1 MKSSRLISILL
12 LLQTRGR
19 MTAAELAE
27 ELEVSVRTVYRDA
40 EALAASGVPLYG
52 DAGHSGGYQLL
63 DGYRTR
69 LTGLVPGEAEAL
81 FLTGMPGP
89 AAELG
94 LGRALSTAQLKL
106 RAALPTE
113 LRAQADR
120 MRLRFHLDAPGW
132 YAEHEETPYL
142 GQVADAVWRGRVIE
156 VRYRRWKEPREV
168 DRRLAPYGLVLKA
181 GRWYL
186 VAGTATPA
194 GGAGPAG
201 SAGSAGPAGPAGS
214 AGSAGPEGSSDPAR
228 AAAPA
233 GPYTFRV
240 DQVLALRETG
250 EECVLPDGFELA
262 AHWRRTQ
269 DEFHERLHPEE
280 AEVRV
285 SARGADRLT
294 GAQAKALAAVGTPD
308 PELPGWTRAVLP
320 IESQAHAEAQFLELG
335 REAEVLAPAPL
346 RERIGAAAA
355 AIAARYGVGAAG
367 AGAQTA
373 GGEAR
378 DEAREGARSE
388 AQGET
393 RSEAGPGRETVTKR
407 AG

>member
-1 MKSSRLISILL
+1 MKAARLLSILL

-40 EALAASGVPLYG
+40 EALSASGVPLYG

-69 LTGLVPGEAEAL
+69 LTGLAPGEAEAL
-81 FLTGMPGP
+81 FLTSMPGP

-94 LGRALSTAQLKL
+94 LGRALSAAQLKL
-106 RAALPTE
+106 RAALPPE

-142 GQVADAVWRGRVIE
+142 GQIADAVWRGRVIE
-156 VRYRRWKEPREV
+156 VRYRRWKAPHEV

-186 VAGTATPA
+186 VAGPA
-194 GGAGPAG
+194 EP
-201 SAGSAGPAGPAGS
+201 SA
-214 AGSAGPEGSSDPAR
+214 DPA
-228 AAAPA
+228 AGKPA
-233 GPYTFRV
+233 GPYTYRV
-240 DQVLALRETG
+240 DQVLGVRETG

-269 DEFHERLHPEE
+269 AEFHERLHPEE

-285 SARGADRLT
+285 SARGAARLT
-294 GAQAKALAAVGTPD
+294 GAQARALAAAGTPD

-320 IESQAHAEAQFLELG
+320 IESQAHAESQFLELG
-335 REAEVLAPAPL
+335 AEAEVLAPRAL
-346 RERIGAAAA
+346 RERIGAVAAA
-355 AIAARYGVGAAG
+355 MAARYGTGPAVAAVH
-367 AGAQTA
+367 A
-373 GGEAR
+373 
-378 DEAREGARSE
+378 D
-388 AQGET
+388 
-393 RSEAGPGRETVTKR
+393 
-407 AG
+407 

>member
-1 MKSSRLISILL
+1 MKSSRLLSILL

-19 MTAAELAE
+19 MTAAELAG

-40 EALAASGVPLYG
+40 EALAAAGVPLYG

-69 LTGLVPGEAEAL
+69 LTGLAAGEAEAL
-81 FLTGMPGP
+81 FLTSLPGP

-106 RAALPTE
+106 RAALPAE

-132 YAEHEETPYL
+132 YAEHEETPHL
-142 GQVADAVWRGRVIE
+142 ARVADAVWRGRVVE
-156 VRYRRWKEPREV
+156 VRYRRWKAPHEV

-186 VAGTATPA
+186 VAAPA
-194 GGAGPAG
+194 A
-201 SAGSAGPAGPAGS
+201 
-214 AGSAGPEGSSDPAR
+214 DPAT
-228 AAAPA
+228 AAPGPDSAAAPGAPAPA
-233 GPYTFRV
+233 GPPYTYRV
-240 DQVLALRETG
+240 DQILAVRETD

-262 AHWRRTQ
+262 SHWRRTQ
-269 DEFHERLHPEE
+269 AEFHERLYPEE

-285 SARGADRLT
+285 SARAAARLT
-294 GAQAKALAAVGTPD
+294 GAQARALAATGTPD

-320 IESQAHAEAQFLELG
+320 IESQDHAEAQFLGLG
-335 REAEVLAPAPL
+335 AEAEVLAPPAL
-346 RERIGAAAA
+346 RRRIAAAA
-355 AIAARYGVGAAG
+355 AATAARYGNG
-367 AGAQTA
+367 
-373 GGEAR
+373 
-378 DEAREGARSE
+378 
-388 AQGET
+388 
-393 RSEAGPGRETVTKR
+393 
-407 AG
+407 

>member
-1 MKSSRLISILL
+1 MKSSRLLSILL

-19 MTAAELAE
+19 MTAAELAG

-40 EALAASGVPLYG
+40 EALAAAGVPLYG

-69 LTGLVPGEAEAL
+69 LTGLAAGEAEAL
-81 FLTGMPGP
+81 FLTSMPGP

-106 RAALPTE
+106 RAALPAE

-142 GQVADAVWRGRVIE
+142 ARVADAVWRGRVVE
-156 VRYRRWKEPREV
+156 VRYRRWKAPHEV

-186 VAGTATPA
+186 VAATA
-194 GGAGPAG
+194 AGPATATG
-201 SAGSAGPAGPAGS
+201 
-214 AGSAGPEGSSDPAR
+214 
-228 AAAPA
+228 AAPGTPA
-233 GPYTFRV
+233 PVGPPYTYRV
-240 DQVLALRETG
+240 DQILAVRETD

-262 AHWRRTQ
+262 SHWRRTQ
-269 DEFHERLHPEE
+269 VEFHERLYPEE

-285 SARGADRLT
+285 SARAAARLT
-294 GAQAKALAAVGTPD
+294 GAQARALAATGTPD

-320 IESQAHAEAQFLELG
+320 IESQDHAEAQFLELG
-335 REAEVLAPAPL
+335 AEAEVLAPPAL
-346 RERIGAAAA
+346 RRRIGAAAA
-355 AIAARYGVGAAG
+355 ATAARYGAAALQ
-367 AGAQTA
+367 AGCADKN
-373 GGEAR
+373 G
-378 DEAREGARSE
+378 
-388 AQGET
+388 
-393 RSEAGPGRETVTKR
+393 
-407 AG
+407 

>member
-1 MKSSRLISILL
+1 MKSSRLLSILL

-19 MTAAELAE
+19 MTAAELAG

-40 EALAASGVPLYG
+40 EALAAAGVPLYG

-69 LTGLVPGEAEAL
+69 LTGLAAGEAEAL
-81 FLTGMPGP
+81 FLTSMPGP

-106 RAALPTE
+106 RAALPAE

-142 GQVADAVWRGRVIE
+142 ARVADAVWRGRVVE
-156 VRYRRWKEPREV
+156 VRYRRWKAPHEV

-186 VAGTATPA
+186 VAATAADPATATAP
-194 GGAGPAG
+194 
-201 SAGSAGPAGPAGS
+201 
-214 AGSAGPEGSSDPAR
+214 DPAN
-228 AAAPA
+228 ANATAPGTPAPA
-233 GPYTFRV
+233 GPPYTYRV
-240 DQVLALRETG
+240 DQILAVRETD

-262 AHWRRTQ
+262 SHWRRTQ
-269 DEFHERLHPEE
+269 AEFHERLYPEE

-285 SARGADRLT
+285 SARAAARLT
-294 GAQAKALAAVGTPD
+294 GAQARALAATGAPD

-320 IESQAHAEAQFLELG
+320 IESQDHAEAQFLQLG
-335 REAEVLAPAPL
+335 AEAEVLAPPAL
-346 RERIGAAAA
+346 RRRIGAAAA
-355 AIAARYGVGAAG
+355 ATAARYGTAARQG
-367 AGAQTA
+367 RTD
-373 GGEAR
+373 R
-378 DEAREGARSE
+378 DG
-388 AQGET
+388 
-393 RSEAGPGRETVTKR
+393 
-407 AG
+407 

>member
-1 MKSSRLISILL
+1 MKSSRLLSILL

-19 MTAAELAE
+19 VTAAELAA

-40 EALAASGVPLYG
+40 ESLAAAGVPLYG

-69 LTGLVPGEAEAL
+69 LTGLAAGEAEAL
-81 FLTGMPGP
+81 FLTSMPGP

-106 RAALPTE
+106 RAALPAE

-132 YAEHEETPYL
+132 YAEHEETPHL
-142 GQVADAVWRGRVIE
+142 ARVADAVWRGRVVE
-156 VRYRRWKEPREV
+156 VRYRRWKAPHEV

-186 VAGTATPA
+186 VAGTAPGTA
-194 GGAGPAG
+194 GT
-201 SAGSAGPAGPAGS
+201 
-214 AGSAGPEGSSDPAR
+214 
-228 AAAPA
+228 AAPP
-233 GPYTFRV
+233 PYTYRV
-240 DQVLALRETG
+240 DQILAVHETD
-250 EECVLPDGFELA
+250 EECALPDGFELA

-269 DEFHERLHPEE
+269 AEFHERLHPEE

-285 SARGADRLT
+285 SARAATRLT
-294 GAQAKALAAVGTPD
+294 GVQARALAATGTPD

-320 IESQAHAEAQFLELG
+320 IESQEHAEAQFLELG
-335 REAEVLAPAPL
+335 TEAEVLAPPAL
-346 RERIGAAAA
+346 RRRIGAAAA
-355 AIAARYGVGAAG
+355 ATAARYGAAP
-367 AGAQTA
+367 A
-373 GGEAR
+373 GGP
-378 DEAREGARSE
+378 DGT
-388 AQGET
+388 G
-393 RSEAGPGRETVTKR
+393 
-407 AG
+407 

>member
-1 MKSSRLISILL
+1 MKSSRLLSILL

-19 MTAAELAE
+19 MTAAELAG

-40 EALAASGVPLYG
+40 EALAATGVPLYG

-81 FLTGMPGP
+81 FLTSMPGP

-106 RAALPTE
+106 RAALPAE

-132 YAEHEETPYL
+132 YAEHEETPHL
-142 GQVADAVWRGRVIE
+142 GRIADAVWRGRVIE
-156 VRYRRWKEPREV
+156 VRYRRWKAPHEV
-168 DRRLAPYGLVLKA
+168 HRHLAPYGLVLKA

-186 VAGTATPA
+186 VAGTAEPPEAVGSADSAGAGAAGPTRGAAA
-194 GGAGPAG
+194 GGA
-201 SAGSAGPAGPAGS
+201 
-214 AGSAGPEGSSDPAR
+214 
-228 AAAPA
+228 AALS
-233 GPYTFRV
+233 GPYTYRV
-240 DQVLALRETG
+240 DQVLSVRETG
-250 EECVLPDGFELA
+250 GECVLPEGFELA

-269 DEFHERLHPEE
+269 AEFHERLHPEE

-285 SARGADRLT
+285 SARGAARLT
-294 GAQAKALAAVGTPD
+294 GAQAKALVATGIPD
-308 PELPGWTRAVLP
+308 PDLPGWTRAVLP

-335 REAEVLAPAPL
+335 TEAEVLSPLPL
-346 RERIGAAAA
+346 RRRIGTAAATT
-355 AIAARYGVGAAG
+355 AARYGALPAG
-367 AGAQTA
+367 AGQGPETLPAPA
-373 GGEAR
+373 GTGFGTGTGTQA
-378 DEAREGARSE
+378 
-388 AQGET
+388 
-393 RSEAGPGRETVTKR
+393 
-407 AG
+407 

>member
-1 MKSSRLISILL
+1 MKSSRLLSILL

-19 MTAAELAE
+19 MTAAELAG

-40 EALAASGVPLYG
+40 EALAAAGVPLYG

-69 LTGLVPGEAEAL
+69 LTGLAAGEAEAL
-81 FLTGMPGP
+81 FLTSMPGP

-106 RAALPTE
+106 RAALPAE

-142 GQVADAVWRGRVIE
+142 ARVADAVWRGRVVE
-156 VRYRRWKEPREV
+156 VRYRRWKAPHEV

-186 VAGTATPA
+186 VAATAADPATATAP
-194 GGAGPAG
+194 
-201 SAGSAGPAGPAGS
+201 
-214 AGSAGPEGSSDPAR
+214 DPAN
-228 AAAPA
+228 ATAPGTPAPA
-233 GPYTFRV
+233 GPPYTYRV
-240 DQVLALRETG
+240 DQILAVRETD

-262 AHWRRTQ
+262 SHWRRTQ
-269 DEFHERLHPEE
+269 AEFHERLYPEE

-285 SARGADRLT
+285 SARAAARLT
-294 GAQAKALAAVGTPD
+294 GAQARALAATGTPD

-320 IESQAHAEAQFLELG
+320 IESQDHAEAQFLQLG
-335 REAEVLAPAPL
+335 AEAEVLAPPAL
-346 RERIGAAAA
+346 RRRIGAAAA
-355 AIAARYGVGAAG
+355 ATAARYGTAARQG
-367 AGAQTA
+367 RTD
-373 GGEAR
+373 R
-378 DEAREGARSE
+378 DG
-388 AQGET
+388 
-393 RSEAGPGRETVTKR
+393 
-407 AG
+407 